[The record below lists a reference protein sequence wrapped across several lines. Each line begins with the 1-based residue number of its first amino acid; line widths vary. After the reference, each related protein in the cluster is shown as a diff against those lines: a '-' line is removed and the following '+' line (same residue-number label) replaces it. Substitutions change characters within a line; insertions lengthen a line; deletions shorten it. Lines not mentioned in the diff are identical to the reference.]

1 MSTAEPSFSSP
12 SRMEADLAQN
22 PPSPANRLRYHFLFK
37 FNDNI
42 TEIRKLEFLS
52 SFYYSIIEE
61 MALFC
66 SIKDEI
72 RNKDQLSI
80 QYLLA
85 SKSTYAFIEL
95 ILYLVTYAYSIL
107 VLVNY
112 IFWCCLMI
120 TWYFLLIG
128 PLTWLTQAK
137 TKSDVS
143 NKDIIL
149 NVFICFHHLHSVFH
163 SIHHVHQKKICFAK
177 SNLVV

>member
-112 IFWCCLMI
+112 IF
-120 TWYFLLIG
+120 
-128 PLTWLTQAK
+128 
-137 TKSDVS
+137 
-143 NKDIIL
+143 
-149 NVFICFHHLHSVFH
+149 
-163 SIHHVHQKKICFAK
+163 
-177 SNLVV
+177 